1 MPSTYQSSGGRDREQ
16 FPEEAEAI
24 GEDPARFLD
33 VPLVNSGMGSSD
45 FEMAAA
51 RIRGIDSI
59 EVANAWL
66 RVEGQLERGP
76 RTGVIQRLTNRK
88 DEIRAQTDADDPTP
102 VEGDTTAATAGGDA

>member
-16 FPEEAEAI
+16 FPEEAEKI

-33 VPLVNSGMGSSD
+33 VPLVNSGIGSSD
-45 FEMAAA
+45 FELAAA

-59 EVANAWL
+59 RVANAWL

-76 RTGVIQRLTNRK
+76 RNGVIQRLTRRK
-88 DEIRAQTDADDPTP
+88 EEIRAQTDADEPTP
-102 VEGDTTAATAGGDA
+102 TERDTTAATAGGDA

>member
-1 MPSTYQSSGGRDREQ
+1 MPSTYQSSSTDEREQ
-16 FPEEAEAI
+16 YPEEAEKI

-33 VPLVNSGMGSSD
+33 VQLVNSGMGSSD
-45 FEMAAA
+45 FELAAA

-76 RTGVIQRLTNRK
+76 RTGVIQRLTRRK
-88 DEIRAQTDADDPTP
+88 DEIEARADADAPNAT
-102 VEGDTTAATAGGDA
+102 EGDTTAATAGGDA